1 LKDRL
6 IITVSDT
13 NSTKSYNI
21 NKVIKKV
28 VIYIVIF
35 LLLVISISFWFIK
48 SLNTKVDNLSN
59 DIVSLNKQSK
69 SLKNQNEL
77 YNIQIKNKIKDI
89 EALGDTLKN
98 MEMIIG
104 VKGDDEKSLI
114 SRAILAE
121 LTLEQKSYMLQTI
134 PSGKPLK
141 DIKVTASFGWRIH
154 PISKIKKFHN
164 GIDLRAK
171 LKTDV
176 FSTADGV
183 VKYIQT
189 KNKGGFGRM
198 IIISHNFGFE
208 TLYGHLRFVN
218 VKVGDVIRQGQLIA
232 KSGNSGS
239 SSGPHLHYEVRY
251 ASKVLN
257 PKYFIKW
264 NLTNYDEI
272 FEKQRRVNWDSLI
285 KMINSQHQRLTQ
297 Q

>member
-6 IITVSDT
+6 IVTISDT

-21 NKVIKKV
+21 SKVIKKV
-28 VIYIVIF
+28 IIYAVVSI
-35 LLLVISISFWFIK
+35 LLIISISFWFIK
-48 SLNTKVDNLSN
+48 FLNTKVDNLSN
-59 DIVSLNKQSK
+59 DIVSLNIQGK
-69 SLKNQNEL
+69 SLKTQNDL
-77 YNIQIKNKIKDI
+77 YNIKIKDKIKDI
-89 EALGDTLKN
+89 KALGDTLKN

-114 SRAILAE
+114 NRATFAK
-121 LTLEQKSYMLQTI
+121 LTLEQKTYMLRTI

-141 DIKVTASFGWRIH
+141 KIKITANIGWRIH
-154 PISKIKKFHN
+154 PILKIKKFHN

-171 LKTDV
+171 RKTDV
-176 FSTADGV
+176 FATADGV
-183 VKYIQT
+183 VRYVQT
-189 KNKGGFGRM
+189 KNKSGFGRT

-218 VKVGDVIRQGQLIA
+218 VKVGDVVMQGQLIA
-232 KSGNSGS
+232 KSGNSGRS
-239 SSGPHLHYEVRY
+239 TGPHLHYEVRY
-251 ASKVLN
+251 ASKILD
-257 PKYFIKW
+257 PKYFLKW
-264 NLTNYDEI
+264 TLTNYNEI